1 MRTVIPCHC
10 LVNLREAAIAQQNQY
25 FLRENT
31 VVQPWGRPLRK
42 KLDTAQKPLRPLRKK
57 LDTAQ
62 KPRSGT

>member
-31 VVQPWGRPLRK
+31 VVQPWGGLSNYVIFSSP
-42 KLDTAQKPLRPLRKK
+42 TPHSTISA
-57 LDTAQ
+57 A
-62 KPRSGT
+62 S